1 MFAAAG
7 VAAQCRAPLSCLWT
21 SIAFVSIALVIAVL
35 CYPAGRFPA
44 KTVNNEAGVHVL
56 HVWNEFII
64 WNEFISNLGCT
75 VCNYIDTTF
84 ILLNKMHLQLDA
96 CVTASNGNP
105 GVHMLLPLGVQA
117 SVCS

>member
-1 MFAAAG
+1 MLAAAG

-21 SIAFVSIALVIAVL
+21 SIAFVSIAFVIAVL

-56 HVWNEFII
+56 HVWNLFII
-64 WNEFISNLGCT
+64 FMTNLGCT
-75 VCNYIDTTF
+75 VCNYIDTSF
-84 ILLNKMHLQLDA
+84 ILLNIMHLQLDA
-96 CVTASNGNP
+96 CVTASTGYS
-105 GVHMLLPLGVQA
+105 GVHMLLPLGVQP